1 MKLEEKQMKNLGI
14 VRNMDEL
21 GRVVIPMEV
30 RRTMGWEPRTPLE
43 ILGTDEGVFIRK
55 YQPRDTEKEKV
66 ADTLISMAAT
76 TNDPEQKDALTQAAA
91 LLKKN

>member
-1 MKLEEKQMKNLGI
+1 MKNLGI
-14 VRNMDEL
+14 VRNLDEL

-30 RRTMGWEPRTPLE
+30 RRTMGWEPRSPLE

-55 YQPRDTEKEKV
+55 YQPRDTENEKV
-66 ADTLISMAAT
+66 AETLLAIAAT
-76 TNDPEQKDALTQAAA
+76 TIDPEKRNALTQAVA

>member
-1 MKLEEKQMKNLGI
+1 MKSEEKQMKNLGI

-30 RRTMGWEPRTPLE
+30 RRTNGWEPRTPLE
-43 ILGTDEGVFIRK
+43 ILATDEGVFIRK
-55 YQPRDTEKEKV
+55 YQPRDSEKEKV
-66 ADTLISMAAT
+66 ADTLIAMAAT
-76 TNDPEQKDALTQAAA
+76 AKDQSQKDALTQAVA